1 VGLRE
6 LALVALG
13 GGLGS
18 AARYAVTG
26 LAQRAAGATAW
37 PVGTLTV
44 NLSGSL
50 LIGLFAGLALGRSP
64 PAEGLR
70 LLLVTGVLGGYTT
83 FSAFSLEN
91 LCCFARAR
99 WPWRPATRRCR
110 WCWDSWPP
118 PPASRWRGP
127 SPPPESVQPPRA
139 ARSRAACSA
148 SRPAS
153 AKPRPWAR
161 SGSPA

>member
-1 VGLRE
+1 MGLRE

-44 NLSGSL
+44 NVTGSL

-64 PAEGLR
+64 PTEGLR

-91 LCCFARAR
+91 LLLLRQGALAVAAGNAALQVLLGLAAAAAGFALARAVA
-99 WPWRPATRRCR
+99 PA
-110 WCWDSWPP
+110 
-118 PPASRWRGP
+118 
-127 SPPPESVQPPRA
+127 
-139 ARSRAACSA
+139 
-148 SRPAS
+148 
-153 AKPRPWAR
+153 
-161 SGSPA
+161 

>member
-1 VGLRE
+1 MGLRE

-37 PVGTLTV
+37 PVGTLAV
-44 NLSGSL
+44 NVSGSL
-50 LIGLFAGLALGRSP
+50 LIGVFAGLALGRSP

-91 LCCFARAR
+91 LLLLRQGALAVAAGNAALQVVLGLVAAAAGFALARAVA
-99 WPWRPATRRCR
+99 PA
-110 WCWDSWPP
+110 
-118 PPASRWRGP
+118 
-127 SPPPESVQPPRA
+127 
-139 ARSRAACSA
+139 
-148 SRPAS
+148 
-153 AKPRPWAR
+153 
-161 SGSPA
+161 